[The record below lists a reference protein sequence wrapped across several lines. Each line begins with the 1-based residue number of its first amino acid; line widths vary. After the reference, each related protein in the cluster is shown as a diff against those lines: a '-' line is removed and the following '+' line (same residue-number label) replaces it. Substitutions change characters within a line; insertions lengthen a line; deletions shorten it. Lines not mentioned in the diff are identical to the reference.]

1 MGRKR
6 GGRRRGALLTDAY
19 LAFVIFGAVGV
30 GTWRLDQ
37 LLRLTLMWL
46 TLLTLTLVYGSGRR
60 IQAAYGF
67 SDLGRGVVAGLLISL
82 PVVLL
87 ARDFLYA
94 TSQRLFPMNTPLTLF
109 WGLVLI
115 MPVVEAL
122 YFRGFLQREKGLLSA
137 VLLYAGTAALYLL
150 PSTVGEYL
158 PILAAFVAAMGLLGF
173 VYAYLYSMYGFA
185 ASLACQATVQFVL
198 FILPLLPSELGRLPI

>member
-6 GGRRRGALLTDAY
+6 GGRRRSALLTDAY

-37 LLRLTLMWL
+37 FLRLTFMWL
-46 TLLTLTLVYGSGRR
+46 TLLALTLVYGSGRR
-60 IQAAYGF
+60 IQVAYNY
-67 SDLGRGVVAGLLISL
+67 SDVGRGVVAGILISL

-94 TSQRLFPMNTPLTLF
+94 TSQRLFPMNAPLTLF

-150 PSTVGEYL
+150 PATLGEHL
-158 PILAAFVAAMGLLGF
+158 PVLVAFVAALGLLGF

-185 ASLACQATVQFVL
+185 ASLACQATVHFVL

>member
-1 MGRKR
+1 M
-6 GGRRRGALLTDAY
+6 LTDAY

-37 LLRLTLMWL
+37 FLRLTLMWL
-46 TLLTLTLVYGSGRR
+46 TLLALTLVYGSGRR
-60 IQAAYGF
+60 IQVAYKF
-67 SDLGRGVVAGLLISL
+67 SDLGRGLVAGILISL

-94 TSQRLFPMNTPLTLF
+94 TSQRLFPMNAPLTLF

-150 PSTVGEYL
+150 PSTVGEHL
-158 PILAAFVAAMGLLGF
+158 PILAAFVAALGLLGF

-185 ASLACQATVQFVL
+185 ASLACQATVHFVL

>member
-1 MGRKR
+1 
-6 GGRRRGALLTDAY
+6 LLTDAY

-37 LLRLTLMWL
+37 FLRLTFMWL
-46 TLLTLTLVYGSGRR
+46 TLLALTLVYGSGRR
-60 IQAAYGF
+60 IQVAYNY
-67 SDLGRGVVAGLLISL
+67 SDVGRGVVAGILISL

-94 TSQRLFPMNTPLTLF
+94 TSQRLFPMNAPLTLF

-150 PSTVGEYL
+150 PATLGEHL
-158 PILAAFVAAMGLLGF
+158 PVLVAFVAALGLLGF

-185 ASLACQATVQFVL
+185 ASLACQATVHFVL

>member
-1 MGRKR
+1 
-6 GGRRRGALLTDAY
+6 LLTDAY

-37 LLRLTLMWL
+37 FLRLTLMWL
-46 TLLTLTLVYGSGRR
+46 TLLALTLVYGSGRR
-60 IQAAYGF
+60 IQVAYKF
-67 SDLGRGVVAGLLISL
+67 SDLGRGLVAGILISL

-94 TSQRLFPMNTPLTLF
+94 TSQRLFPMNAPLTLF

-150 PSTVGEYL
+150 PSTVGEHL
-158 PILAAFVAAMGLLGF
+158 PILAAFVAALGLLGF

-185 ASLACQATVQFVL
+185 ASLACQATVHFVL

>member
-1 MGRKR
+1 
-6 GGRRRGALLTDAY
+6 LLTDAY

-37 LLRLTLMWL
+37 FLRLTLMWL
-46 TLLTLTLVYGSGRR
+46 TLLALTLVYGSGRR
-60 IQAAYGF
+60 IQMAYNY
-67 SDLGRGVVAGLLISL
+67 SDVGRGVVAGILISL

-87 ARDFLYA
+87 ARDFLCA
-94 TSQRLFPMNTPLTLF
+94 TSQRLFPMNAPLTLF

-122 YFRGFLQREKGLLSA
+122 YFRGFLQREKGLLPA

-150 PSTVGEYL
+150 PSAVGEHL
-158 PILAAFVAAMGLLGF
+158 PILAAFVAALGLLGF

-185 ASLACQATVQFVL
+185 ASLACQATVHFVL